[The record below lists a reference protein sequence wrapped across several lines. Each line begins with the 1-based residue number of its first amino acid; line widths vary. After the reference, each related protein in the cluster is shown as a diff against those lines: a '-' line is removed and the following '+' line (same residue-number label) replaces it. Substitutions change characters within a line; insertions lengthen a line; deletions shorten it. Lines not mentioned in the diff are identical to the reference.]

1 MIEVKVSGLALDGSN
16 NTPVVLLKEC
26 SGERVLPIW
35 IGAPEANAI
44 AMALEGV
51 KAERPLTHDLMVTLI
66 EGLEAKVSKIVI
78 SDLKDNTFY
87 AKIYVEGKKTIVN
100 IDARPSDSIALAL
113 RVKVPIYVSKDVM
126 TSSGTSLEI
135 DDETKARA
143 LREYLERLNPE
154 DFGKYKI

>member
-16 NTPVVLLKEC
+16 NTPVVLLKERN
-26 SGERVLPIW
+26 GERVLPIW

-44 AMALEGV
+44 AMALEGIR
-51 KAERPLTHDLMVTLI
+51 AERPLTHDLMVTLI
-66 EGLEAKVSKIVI
+66 EGLEGKVSKIII

-87 AKIYVEGKKTIVN
+87 AKIYVQAKESIVN

-113 RVKVPIYVSKDVM
+113 RVKVPIYVSEDVM
-126 TSSGTSLEI
+126 TSSGTTLEI